1 MRNPKAP
8 LPPRLSQPD
17 GYEVQSRPPASGANG
32 ASGVREQIEPEGFF
46 EDTQDETRPALQDE
60 AKKALEMANARRKS
74 LQPIIDK
81 DAETAAMM
89 PNDYQKAL
97 DRLKAQRASQ
107 APPPASQP
115 PASIPPADKTTRDRP
130 RDERSDPAFALAQ
143 LTAQRASQAPM
154 QRPMTGPAF
163 TPSQPSVARPT
174 PNPNGT
180 GPNRP
185 LSMESAS
192 AIPSAR
198 DLAKAARRSLVDAKP
213 ASTPSVTPSGPP
225 PPTDDPEVIKSLLG
239 GAMPPSP
246 RVPNVDPLALS
257 GGTAP
262 MKLSELGLK
271 PATGAMPLAP
281 QRTPNAL
288 AVVGKGPPG
297 GGGVMVTDR
306 PGSMPPSGFGGFPK
320 TQPSAQAP
328 ARPQMP
334 SRPPGAFG
342 PAPGQSTPPKQ
353 YDFKRWSSPEISEM
367 PNDGSPVTFQVYT
380 AQDVAQGRKPMR
392 SLPMIEPQKKSA
404 GSIAMKV
411 GLAILGGFI
420 VLITAAAVILVSQD
434 DPKKP
439 PTPPTPPTVQS
450 SAALTP
456 EPAPTPTVMVIP
468 GDNTPEEPPS
478 ATVKKPLKPLPA
490 PRPVAAPVPPPSPAN
505 NSAVTPPPN
514 PYGKP

>member
-17 GYEVQSRPPASGANG
+17 GYEVQSRPPPSGSG

-46 EDTQDETRPALQDE
+46 EDAQDETRPALQDE
-60 AKKALEMANARRKS
+60 AKKAIEMANARRKS
-74 LQPIIDK
+74 LAPIIDK

-107 APPPASQP
+107 APPPISQP
-115 PASIPPADKTTRDRP
+115 PPPSVPPADKTTRDRP
-130 RDERSDPAFALAQ
+130 REERSDPAFALAQ
-143 LTAQRASQAPM
+143 LTAQRASQPPM

-163 TPSQPSVARPT
+163 TPTGPSMARPT

-198 DLAKAARRSLVDAKP
+198 DLAANLAARRSLVDAKP
-213 ASTPSVTPSGPP
+213 ASSPSVNPPAPP

-246 RVPNVDPLALS
+246 RVPSVDPLSKS

-271 PATGAMPLAP
+271 PPTGAMPLAP
-281 QRTPNAL
+281 QRSPAPM
-288 AVVGKGPPG
+288 AVVGKGGLPG
-297 GGGVMVTDR
+297 SGGVMVTDR

-342 PAPGQSTPPKQ
+342 PAPGQSAPPKQ
-353 YDFKRWSSPEISEM
+353 YDFKRWSSPDISEM

-411 GLAILGGFI
+411 GLAVLGGVI
-420 VLITAAAVILVSQD
+420 VLITAAAVILVSTD
-434 DPKKP
+434 EPKKP
-439 PTPPTPPTVQS
+439 DIKPVPPPSAS
-450 SAALTP
+450 SVSLAP
-456 EPAPTPTVMVIP
+456 EPVPTSTVIVIP

-478 ATVKKPLKPLPA
+478 ATTSKKPPKPLPA
-490 PRPVAAPVPPPSPAN
+490 LKPVAAPPPAN
-505 NSAVTPPPN
+505 NPSVTPPPN